1 MKTLGR
7 ILIILV
13 AFALVMGITYAVV
26 NASGSSL
33 VGGQR
38 FENGD
43 HPQFANGERPFPANG
58 QFQPGQRPEGFE
70 GRERGGGSLFS
81 LMGGFVKNTIIIA
94 VVVVLIAAPRNWFR
108 NRKRTAL
115 PAAAE

>member
-7 ILIILV
+7 VLIILG

-33 VGGQR
+33 AGGQR

-43 HPQFANGERPFPANG
+43 RSQFANSERPFPADG
-58 QFQPGQRPEGFE
+58 QFQPRQRPEGFE
-70 GRERGGGSLFS
+70 GRERGGGSFFG
-81 LMGGFVKNTIIIA
+81 LMGGFAKNTIVIA

-115 PAAAE
+115 PATAE

>member
-26 NASGSSL
+26 NAGGFSLGGGS
-33 VGGQR
+33 R
-38 FENGD
+38 FENGE
-43 HPQFANGERPFPANG
+43 HPQFANSERPFPPNG

-70 GRERGGGSLFS
+70 GRERGGGSLVGMMF
-81 LMGGFVKNTIIIA
+81 GFVKNTVIIA
-94 VVVVLIAAPRNWFR
+94 VAVALIAVPRNWLR
-108 NRKRTAL
+108 NRKRTVSM
-115 PAAAE
+115 AAE